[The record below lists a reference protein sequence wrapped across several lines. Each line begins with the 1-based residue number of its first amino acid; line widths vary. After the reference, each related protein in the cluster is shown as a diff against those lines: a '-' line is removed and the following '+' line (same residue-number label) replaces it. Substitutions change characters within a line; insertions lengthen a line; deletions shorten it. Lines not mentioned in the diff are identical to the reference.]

1 MCAEMGKNVG
11 AFPRKYAKA
20 DMVHV
25 APLSAGTRS
34 ALLPEFSVHGNEVD
48 ETSAHPQLIKSDSR
62 LMLFETG
69 TQHVRVEGDH
79 LFQIGDPEH
88 DMVDILRSEES
99 RVGKECV
106 SPCRSRWSP
115 SP

>member
-1 MCAEMGKNVG
+1 
-11 AFPRKYAKA
+11 
-20 DMVHV
+20 MVHV
-25 APLSAGTRS
+25 APLSAVTRS

-88 DMVDILRSEES
+88 DMVDILDRQHVSAQERSEVHTSEFQS
-99 RVGKECV
+99 LMRTSYAV
-106 SPCRSRWSP
+106 CRLKKQKTN
-115 SP
+115 